1 MSTPVSDNI
10 QSIWYTRCP
19 VPTPLGIAA
28 HLGWLDDEFARD
40 GITVRSLQEAQH
52 AALRASHVEHTL
64 DNSFR
69 QGGSIPALWARS
81 AGADT
86 RVIALTW
93 VDEAQAIVALPDSG
107 IRTARDLRGRRIGL
121 PKRAGERIDIF
132 RAAALRGF
140 LSVLELEGLT
150 VQDIELVDVA
160 ATGLR
165 EPAGAGALPAA
176 SFSNPGSVSSRRLY
190 SAEIAALVR
199 GEVDAIY
206 VKGSLGLE
214 SAYLIGARI
223 VVDIGFHPEPKVR
236 INNGSP
242 RPLTVNATTLERHP
256 EIVSR
261 FLARVI
267 DVDGW
272 AREHKQ
278 EVLGYLGRDTGSG
291 DDWLRLGYG
300 DDVHRRL
307 RTDLDEAS
315 VAALDDFKRFLVDYD
330 FLPNDFDIHAWV
342 DPRALAQSHRFTTVP
357 ERVSRPT

>member
-1 MSTPVSDNI
+1 MSTSVSDNI

-40 GITVRSLQEAQH
+40 GITVRSLQETQH
-52 AALRASHVEHTL
+52 AALRASHVDHTL

-107 IRTARDLRGRRIGL
+107 IRSAKDLRGRRVGL
-121 PKRAGERIDIF
+121 PKRAGEKIDIF

-140 LSVLELEGLT
+140 VSVLDLEGLSARD
-150 VQDIELVDVA
+150 VELVDVA
-160 ATGLR
+160 AANVR
-165 EPAGAGALPAA
+165 ERADGGALPAA

-214 SAYLIGARI
+214 SAYLIGARV

-242 RPLTVNATTLERHP
+242 RPLTVNMATLDKH
-256 EIVSR
+256 
-261 FLARVI
+261 
-267 DVDGW
+267 
-272 AREHKQ
+272 
-278 EVLGYLGRDTGSG
+278 LGYLGRETGSG
-291 DDWLRLGYG
+291 DDWLRLAYG
-300 DDVHRRL
+300 DDVHQRL
-307 RTDLDEAS
+307 RTDLDDTS
-315 VAALDDFKRFLVDYD
+315 IAALDDFKSFLVEWG
-330 FLPNDFDIHAWV
+330 FLPADFDIHAWI
-342 DPRALAQSHRFTTVP
+342 DPRALAQSHRYAVP
-357 ERVSRPT
+357 R

>member
-1 MSTPVSDNI
+1 MSTTLSDNI

-40 GITVRSLQEAQH
+40 GITVRSLQETQH
-52 AALRASHVEHTL
+52 AALRASHVDHTL

-107 IRTARDLRGRRIGL
+107 IRTAKDLRGRRVGV
-121 PKRAGERIDIF
+121 PKRDGERIDIF

-140 LSVLELEGLT
+140 VSVLALEGLS
-150 VQDIELVDVA
+150 VRDVELVDVA
-160 ATGLR
+160 ATNLR
-165 EPAGAGALPAA
+165 EAAPAGALPGAT
-176 SFSNPGSVSSRRLY
+176 FSNPGSVRSRRLY
-190 SAEIAALVR
+190 SAEVAALVR

-214 SAYLIGARI
+214 SAYLIGARV

-242 RPLTVNATTLERHP
+242 RPLTVNASTLERHP
-256 EIVSR
+256 DIVAR
-261 FLARVI
+261 FLAQVI

-272 AREHKQ
+272 AREHKH
-278 EVLGYLGRDTGSG
+278 EVLGYLGRETGSG
-291 DDWLRLGYG
+291 DDWLRLAYG

-307 RTDLDEAS
+307 RTDLDEGS
-315 VAALDDFKRFLVDYD
+315 IAALDDFKGFLVEWG
-330 FLPNDFDIHAWV
+330 FLPADFDIHAWV
-342 DPRALAQSHRFTTVP
+342 EPRALEQSHRYTNAPASVI
-357 ERVSRPT
+357 R

>member
-1 MSTPVSDNI
+1 MSTSVSDNI

-40 GITVRSLQEAQH
+40 GITVRSLQETQH
-52 AALRASHVEHTL
+52 AAQRASHIDHTL

-107 IRTARDLRGRRIGL
+107 IRTAKDLRGRRVGL

-140 LSVLELEGLT
+140 VSVLELEGLSARD
-150 VQDIELVDVA
+150 VELVDVA
-160 ATGLR
+160 AASVR
-165 EPAGAGALPAA
+165 EPADGGALPAA
-176 SFSNPGSVSSRRLY
+176 TFSNPGSVSSRRLY

-242 RPLTVNATTLERHP
+242 RPLTVNAATLDNHP
-256 EIVSR
+256 DIVSR

-278 EVLGYLGRDTGSG
+278 EVLGYLGRETGSG
-291 DDWLRLGYG
+291 DDWLRLAYG
-300 DDVHRRL
+300 DDVHQRL
-307 RTDLDEAS
+307 RTDLDDTS
-315 VAALDDFKRFLVDYD
+315 IAALDDFKGFLVEWG
-330 FLPNDFDIHAWV
+330 FLPADFDIHAWI
-342 DPRALAQSHRFTTVP
+342 DPGALAQSHRYVASSSGL
-357 ERVSRPT
+357 RR

>member
-1 MSTPVSDNI
+1 MPTTVLDNI

-52 AALRASHVEHTL
+52 AALRASHVDHTL

-81 AGADT
+81 AGAET

-107 IRTARDLRGRRIGL
+107 IRTAKDLRGRRIGL
-121 PKRAGERIDIF
+121 PKREGERIDIF

-140 LSVLELEGLT
+140 VSVLELEGLSIRD
-150 VQDIELVDVA
+150 VERIDVA
-160 ATGLR
+160 ATNLR
-165 EPAGAGALPAA
+165 DAAPAGALPGAT
-176 SFSNPGSVSSRRLY
+176 FSNPASVTSRRLY
-190 SAEIAALVR
+190 SAEVAALMR

-214 SAYLIGARI
+214 SAYLIGARV

-236 INNGSP
+236 VNNGSP
-242 RPLTVNATTLERHP
+242 RPLTVNATTLEQHP
-256 EIVSR
+256 DIVSR

-278 EVLGYLGRDTGSG
+278 EVLGYLGRETGSG

-300 DDVHRRL
+300 DDVHQRL

-315 VAALDDFKRFLVDYD
+315 IAALDDFKGFLVEWG
-330 FLPNDFDIHAWV
+330 FLPADFDIQAWV
-342 DPRALAQSHRFTTVP
+342 DPRALAQSHRYLAAP
-357 ERVSRPT
+357 SRMSR